1 MRTAAFIWLFAFLT
15 LYFSDS
21 QSFFHV
27 WLQRETF
34 WAVVFINCSLF
45 KLCWSICGPGLWTSL
60 VPLLTMSTLVH
71 QPVLKTY
78 GADRWMS
85 GMWFLL
91 GWRLLLKP
99 TLFIYFSCETRNK
112 CHTCYQWSSIYF
124 RIFTASHL
132 SFFFEERNSSWLLML
147 FLLPVTGVHVHWNL
161 NSLQ

>member
-1 MRTAAFIWLFAFLT
+1 MVVCLPDSLLFRFPVL
-15 LYFSDS
+15 
-21 QSFFHV
+21 SFFMSGF
-27 WLQRETF
+27 RERHF
-34 WAVVFINCSLF
+34 GLLYLSIARFLN
-45 KLCWSICGPGLWTSL
+45 CWSICGPGLWTSL
-60 VPLLTMSTLVH
+60 VPLLAVSTLVP

-78 GADRWMS
+78 GADRWVS

-124 RIFTASHL
+124 RIFTANLL
-132 SFFFEERNSSWLLML
+132 SFFFEERNSSRLLML